1 MKARS
6 YRLFTPD
13 VTANPVKIRRQMEKY
28 RIAGKYS
35 AATLMSDGGYKPIGG
50 WVPPLFTGIGLGAAG
65 LMGGP
70 FAVAPL
76 VGAAIDIMRAGGKKG
91 EGEESVPVG
100 VFLEVTFTNVGPD
113 RALWAEYTLCAVAAS
128 EGWNLESALLDE
140 RNANAKP
147 VPRAWADK
155 KDSGNRGRR
164 RAKKK
169 SADDSA
175 GSKFAKWFLG

>member
-6 YRLFTPD
+6 YQLVTPD
-13 VTANPVKIRRQMEKY
+13 VTANPAKIRRQMEKY
-28 RIAGKYS
+28 KIAGKYR
-35 AATLMSDGGYKPIGG
+35 AATLMSDGDYKPIGG
-50 WVPPLFTGIGLGAAG
+50 WVSPLFTGIGLGAAG

-76 VGAAIDIMRAGGKKG
+76 VGAAIDIVRAGGKKG
-91 EGEESVPVG
+91 DEEESVPVG

-113 RALWAEYTLCAVAAS
+113 RSRWAEYTLCAVAAA
-128 EGWNLESALLDE
+128 EGWHLHSALLDE